1 MQIIFIMK
9 TKTSLCNIIQTNL
22 RYFSEFALHVFD
34 SIMEAGKDFGIRHCG
49 YYAMHAV
56 RIEKVRSYMLILG
69 FISKYIILNAFIYSS
84 MDYTFFSFMRI
95 GVTIWTVNLLPMNVD
110 EHSEYEWKTKI
121 TSTLSWILLEKT
133 PF

>member
-1 MQIIFIMK
+1 MK

-56 RIEKVRSYMLILG
+56 RIEKVRCYILI
-69 FISKYIILNAFIYSS
+69 F
-84 MDYTFFSFMRI
+84 
-95 GVTIWTVNLLPMNVD
+95 
-110 EHSEYEWKTKI
+110 
-121 TSTLSWILLEKT
+121 
-133 PF
+133 